1 MSSKTTNH
9 TDTSSIARSYTRQ
22 YNKSIF
28 DLARM
33 AIWFVFESEIKKHKL
48 QDLNIKLEFIDDSSK
63 ILLVDYFFDSC
74 VEHAK
79 TQTIRENCSND
90 GMMFMNIMKIK
101 LGLKESRKLNAD
113 ETRLWNKINQIFRNV
128 GLQSQE
134 SKFTGGTLTKTNLI
148 LNLTKFYEKTLKK
161 MQYNHNINC
170 TVPL

>member
-22 YNKSIF
+22 YNKSIY

-33 AIWFVFESEIKKHKL
+33 AIWFVFESIIEKHKI
-48 QDLNIKLEFIDDSSK
+48 QDLNIKFESIDDTTK
-63 ILLVDYFFDSC
+63 ILLVDYFFDAC

-101 LGLKESRKLNAD
+101 LGLKEFRKLTSD
-113 ETRLWNKINQIFRNV
+113 ETKLWNKINQIFRKV
-128 GLQSQE
+128 GLQPQE
-134 SKFTGGTLTKTNLI
+134 SKFTGGTLTKSNLI
-148 LNLTKFYEKTLKK
+148 LNLEKFYEKTLQN
-161 MQYNHNINC
+161 MWNINC
-170 TVPL
+170 IEPL